1 MCRDCFCFQKPR
13 KKFPNLSENFTS
25 EKNYILIRA
34 APSDLLKIQDSVKMT
49 ESSEMQLNLTKGP
62 AFEEKVKK
70 RKIDRDVDEETPPVK
85 SPDKKKSKKSLQ
97 KGHHCLKA

>member
-1 MCRDCFCFQKPR
+1 
-13 KKFPNLSENFTS
+13 
-25 EKNYILIRA
+25 
-34 APSDLLKIQDSVKMT
+34 LKLKDSVKMT